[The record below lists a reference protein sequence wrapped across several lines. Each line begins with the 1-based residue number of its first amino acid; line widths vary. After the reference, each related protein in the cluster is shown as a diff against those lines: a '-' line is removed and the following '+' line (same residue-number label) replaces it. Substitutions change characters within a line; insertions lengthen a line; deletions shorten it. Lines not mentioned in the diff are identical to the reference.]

1 MLRVSRILP
10 LVQLSLQVWQFDL
23 TFSLRQ
29 RTVPTFHIQNLF
41 LLVLGS
47 DTQRSKWTHVDPPPR
62 RVTSSHN
69 KSHTVCKNN
78 KRAVLYSGS

>member
-47 DTQRSKWTHVDPPPR
+47 DTQRSKWTHVDPPR